1 MTLREAIRFL
11 SPTAWAVSALL
22 ALVLAG
28 LVWWGLTEPG
38 RQKQKAA
45 EATAA
50 SQYAGAATAS
60 ARDAAQ
66 TTSER
71 SAREAEIDH
80 QSKEAED
87 AIRHAPDAERNAVA
101 RARLCMR
108 DAYARDPACVELR
121 RDDPR

>member
-1 MTLREAIRFL
+1 MTIREALRLF
-11 SPTAWAVSALL
+11 SPTAWLVSAAVAL
-22 ALVLAG
+22 ALGG
-28 LVWWGLTEPG
+28 LLWWGLTEPG

-60 ARDAAQ
+60 AQDAAR

-71 SAREAEIDH
+71 AAREAEIDQ

-121 RDDPR
+121 RVDPR

>member
-1 MTLREAIRFL
+1 MTLREAARFF
-11 SPTAWAVSALL
+11 SPTAWAVCAGL
-22 ALVLAG
+22 ALVLAA

-45 EATAA
+45 EAAARHYATAA
-50 SQYAGAATAS
+50 TGS
-60 ARDAAQ
+60 ARDAAW
-66 TTSER
+66 TASER
-71 SAREAEIDH
+71 AAREAEIDD

-87 AIRHAPDAERNAVA
+87 EIRNAPDAERNAVA

-121 RDDPR
+121 RSDPR

>member
-1 MTLREAIRFL
+1 MTLREAARFF
-11 SPTAWAVSALL
+11 SPTAWAACAGL

-38 RQKQKAA
+38 RHKQKAA
-45 EATAA
+45 EATAG
-50 SQYAGAATAS
+50 SHYAGAATAS
-60 ARDAAQ
+60 AKDAAV

-71 SAREAEIDH
+71 AAREAEIDH

-121 RDDPR
+121 RSDPR